1 MRSSRQTACPIA
13 RARACVCVCVC
24 VCLSPCVDFLLCLCL
39 CLCYQ
44 FCHTVTNTIL
54 SPCLSERK
62 SSVCVCVCVCVCVR
76 VACALTQLSNA
87 MQCFRTGDFPVRR
100 SLSFAIGSARRALIN
115 CLTVFADEANEIA
128 FHTRIYTNGQHE
140 YDHDHGDDAE
150 QRQNGLPS
158 LRVEVG

>member
-1 MRSSRQTACPIA
+1 MLIFCYVY
-13 RARACVCVCVC
+13 VCVCVTHSVTLLRIQYYLH
-24 VCLSPCVDFLLCLCL
+24 VCPRGNHL
-39 CLCYQ
+39 
-44 FCHTVTNTIL
+44 
-54 SPCLSERK
+54 
-62 SSVCVCVCVCVCVR
+62 CVCVR